1 MTAAAPLPA
10 APLHLLVADPPW
22 PFKDKLPGPKRGA
35 ESHYRVLSIPD
46 LLRFPLPPIADDA
59 ALFLWRVASQQR
71 EALDVAAAWGFVV
84 KSESVWEKRRRCGRC
99 NGTGQVG
106 RRLVMVQHAT
116 SLEGSPVFCP
126 NCGGAGDNLQF
137 GMGRS
142 VRASHEVCLIA
153 TRGRPTR
160 LSASERSVLVAR
172 MPEDARGRPIHSAKP
187 DAFYDLA
194 ARLYDG
200 PRGELFARRLR
211 DGWWQDGDELPE
223 V

>member
-1 MTAAAPLPA
+1 LPD

-35 ESHYRVLSIPD
+35 ESHYRVLSIAD
-46 LLRFPLPPIADDA
+46 LMRFPLPPIAADA
-59 ALFLWRVASQQR
+59 ALLLWRVASQQR

-84 KSESVWEKRRRCGRC
+84 KSEIVWRKLRRCGPC
-99 NGTGQVG
+99 NGRGTTTVRGKFGPPCGACRATGF
-106 RRLVMVQHAT
+106 R
-116 SLEGSPVFCP
+116 
-126 NCGGAGDNLQF
+126 DYF

-142 VRASHEVCLIA
+142 VRAAHEVCLIA
-153 TRGRPTR
+153 TRGRPRR
-160 LSASERSVLVAR
+160 LSASIPSVLSAAI
-172 MPEDARGRPIHSAKP
+172 PEDAHGRPIHSAKP

-200 PRGELFARRLR
+200 PRGELFARRRR